1 MATATATA
9 TTTTTTT
16 VTMSKEGDKME
27 VEDAGDERR
36 EERQ

>member
-1 MATATATA
+1 MAMATA